1 MPGRRAEWVWAKP
14 FPTPWDQ
21 PVSEDFFSSVA
32 KFLALAKEMPE
43 LMALTGRVEKLS
55 HVVEKHEALLREI
68 VETPTCEITDLAQWS
83 AEHPEIAQK
92 FAGKH
97 LALTRKNGHD
107 FEIVAVA
114 DSINDLYAE
123 LKNESITKP
132 VEFLFVPLPSI

>member
-1 MPGRRAEWVWAKP
+1 MPGRRGEWAEA
-14 FPTPWDQ
+14 FPNPWDQ
-21 PVSEDFFSSVA
+21 PLSTEFFSSVA

-43 LMALTGRVEKLS
+43 IVTLTARVERLS
-55 HVVEKHEALLREI
+55 HVVEKHEALLREM
-68 VETPTCEITDLAQWS
+68 VQTPTFEATDLAQWS
-83 AEHPEIAQK
+83 AKRPEIAEK
-92 FAGKH
+92 FPGKH